1 MGNSNLKENITK
13 ILKNKNT
20 LTVLI
25 VFAGI
30 IGLYAVY
37 NYKVKQATQLV
48 PIPYA
53 KKELNSRNKIEA
65 ESIATVSVPK
75 SLVSNAKNLIKSSRD
90 LEGKYVNYGY
100 TIPANSFF
108 YSQSILQESSKPES
122 EFANIPDGFTVF
134 QLDVDFDSTYGN
146 SIYPGN
152 YIDLYVAIKQKETNQ
167 ILFGRLIK
175 GIQVMAVYDGSGNNV
190 FESASEARK
199 PSKLWFSVTNDYF
212 KLLKTAEYIGAKLI
226 PIPRNASY
234 SAEQR
239 PPEIDSETIENYI
252 LAKGMN
258 FNE

>member
-1 MGNSNLKENITK
+1 MDTSNLKENITK

-20 LTVLI
+20 LTILI

-37 NYKVKQATQLV
+37 NWKVKQATQLV

-53 KKELNSRNKIEA
+53 KYEIHSREKISSENI
-65 ESIATVSVPK
+65 STVSVPK
-75 SLVSNAKNLIKSSRD
+75 SLVSNAKNLIRNSYE
-90 LEGKYVNYGY
+90 LNGKFVNYNY

-108 YSQSILQESSKPES
+108 YTQSILEESSKPES
-122 EFANIPDGFTVF
+122 EFANMPDGYTIFK
-134 QLDVDFDSTYGN
+134 LGVDFNSTYGN

-152 YIDLYVAIKQKETNQ
+152 YIDLYVSMKHDEQDK

-175 GIQVMAVYDGSGNNV
+175 GIEVKAVYDGKGNNV
-190 FESASEARK
+190 FESSSEVRSPAV
-199 PSKLWFSVTNDYF
+199 LWFEVPNDLYG
-212 KLLKTAEYIGAKLI
+212 LLKTAEFAGAKLI

-239 PPEIDSETIENYI
+239 SPEIDSEFIETYI
-252 LAKGMN
+252 RAKGMN